1 MRFKDVTGATHE
13 ATPSEVPFRPTI
25 YVCVEHD
32 EKLLM
37 LIDER
42 SGKWELPGGGL
53 EVGEEVEEG
62 AKREVKEETG
72 YSVTVK
78 PLPFHLMK
86 EMFYFRTCQ
95 EYCTH
100 SFFSMREHSC
110 TKNKKRYHPLKK
122 RRSSKSSGFLSTS
135 LTNSR
140 SSIITKRRSN
150 VFSQPKINN
159 FQ

>member
-95 EYCTH
+95 EYCHALILFHEGTLMH
-100 SFFSMREHSC
+100 EEQEALSPTEEEKIIEVKWIPFDKLDELEIIDHHQEAI
-110 TKNKKRYHPLKK
+110 KRFLEK
-122 RRSSKSSGFLSTS
+122 RA
-135 LTNSR
+135 
-140 SSIITKRRSN
+140 
-150 VFSQPKINN
+150 P
-159 FQ
+159 